1 MWTLPVPQSQGPYT
15 EHGVQM
21 ILDKQF
27 EGTLDQG
34 AGCLEIF
41 DAPKPD
47 TVYPEALSTISSMSA
62 VVDTLF
68 TRSQKVVALLASA
81 LLLLLCTGEGHRG
94 QL

>member
-1 MWTLPVPQSQGPYT
+1 
-15 EHGVQM
+15 M

-68 TRSQKVVALLASA
+68 TRSQKVVA
-81 LLLLLCTGEGHRG
+81 
-94 QL
+94 